1 MDDDLTV
8 RPLTPADVDLL
19 SLATLENLNW
29 LEQRFTAQDVENQS
43 SFRHYTR
50 MIRERGDFGVVAE
63 LAGEQVGVAWAQFLP
78 VSDPGYGFVDGATPE
93 VSLWVRDR
101 SRGQG
106 LGRALLRRLKS
117 DAVDRG
123 LRRLSL
129 SVEAGNYARA
139 LYVSEGFVPVVDRE
153 DDGVMLWTD
162 EGSPRHSRR

>member
-29 LEQRFTAQDVENQS
+29 LERRFTAQYVETQS

-50 MIRERGDFGVVAE
+50 MIRERGDFGVVAD
-63 LAGEQVGVAWAQFLP
+63 LAGEQVGVTWAQFLP
-78 VSDPGYGFVDGATPE
+78 ASDPGYGFVDGATPE

-106 LGRALLRRLKS
+106 LGRTLLRRLKS

-123 LRRLSL
+123 LQRLSL